1 MEGVS
6 YSQRYFEEIS
16 EGDQL
21 PRVEEFV
28 GFRRVIMTPGATGDY
43 FPGHHDPEYARAQ
56 GQPTIYL
63 NTMHIMGF
71 IDRMVT
77 DWAGPATFLV
87 RRRVR
92 LRHSLYAGDTLVG
105 AGGVIARR
113 REDADGRVRH
123 LIDVELSVDNQQ
135 GTCCA
140 SASVTAAVPSRSGDP
155 GFPRRL

>member
-1 MEGVS
+1 MEGIS
-6 YSQRYFEEIS
+6 YTQRYFEDIV

-21 PRVEEFV
+21 PTVEEFV
-28 GFRRVIMTPGATGDY
+28 SYRRVIMTPGATGDY

-71 IDRMVT
+71 IDRIVT

-92 LRHSLYAGDTLVG
+92 LRHSLYADDTLVG
-105 AGGVIARR
+105 EGDVIATR

-123 LIDVELSVDNQQ
+123 LIDLELSVGNQH

-140 SASVTAAVPSRSGDP
+140 SASLTAAVPSRSGDP
-155 GFPRRL
+155 GFPRHL